1 MHKLR
6 LRNGLKV
13 LQELVRLVSMQ
24 GTVYSSPFTKL
35 RFYHCPKRRVL
46 RPPSVTSAPPP
57 AIVCSRSVT
66 HTKERGKETN
76 RSIAYN

>member
-35 RFYHCPKRRVL
+35 RFYHCPKRRVF

-57 AIVCSRSVT
+57 RHRVFMQRDPYKRKRKGDEQVLCI
-66 HTKERGKETN
+66 
-76 RSIAYN
+76 